1 MENRFII
8 TVSDV
13 HGSRQYSAPSNTKSI
28 IYAII
33 LVFIVLVVA
42 NIFYILHLQDR
53 GSFNP
58 IASLDS
64 NKSTSEIC
72 ETNKSKVVVI
82 RDDNIDKE
90 NIVSSIK
97 KAIIFT
103 AIPNGRPI
111 KYNKLSSKFGFRDHP
126 ITKKNE
132 FHEGIDL
139 TAKIGTPIYATANG
153 IVKYAKNKGNYGK
166 FILILNSYGFKTA
179 YGHLS
184 KYAVKTGDYVNKG
197 DIIGYVGDSGKS
209 IDSHLHYEVRYLN
222 KWLDPKAFMSMDLDN
237 INYTTDKIDTV
248 EWKSIL
254 KRINKLSKTSSK
266 IK

>member
-13 HGSRQYSAPSNTKSI
+13 HGSRQYSAPANIKSI
-28 IYAII
+28 IYTII
-33 LVFIVLVVA
+33 LIFIALVVA
-42 NIFYILHLQDR
+42 TIFYIMHLQ
-53 GSFNP
+53 
-58 IASLDS
+58 S
-64 NKSTSEIC
+64 NQYTLPMDGNKTTEAC

-82 RDDNIDKE
+82 RDDNVDSESIE
-90 NIVSSIK
+90 SSIK

-103 AIPNGRPI
+103 SIPNGRPI
-111 KYNKLSSKFGFRDHP
+111 EYDELSSPFGFRDNP
-126 ITKKNE
+126 ITKEKE

-153 IVKYAKNKGNYGK
+153 IVKLAKDKGNYGK
-166 FILILNSYGFKTA
+166 YILILNSYGFKTA

-184 KYAVKTGDYVNKG
+184 KYAVEKGDFVNKG

-222 KWLDPKAFMSMDLDN
+222 KWLDPKAFMSLDLDN

-254 KRINKLSKTSSK
+254 KRIDKLSKTSSK

>member
-1 MENRFII
+1 MENRLII

-13 HGSRQYSAPSNTKSI
+13 HGSRQYSAPSNIKSI
-28 IYAII
+28 IYT
-33 LVFIVLVVA
+33 LVLIFIALVVA
-42 NIFYILHLQDR
+42 TVFYIIHLQDR
-53 GSFNP
+53 ASLNP
-58 IASLDS
+58 ITSIDS
-64 NKSTSEIC
+64 NQTTEIC

-82 RDDNIDKE
+82 RDDHVDKE
-90 NIVSSIK
+90 DIVSSIK
-97 KAIIFT
+97 KAIMFT

-111 KYNKLSSKFGFRDHP
+111 EYDKLSSPFGFRDHP

-139 TAKIGTPIYATANG
+139 TAKTGTPVYATASG
-153 IVKYAKNKGNYGK
+153 IVKYAKTKGNYGK

-184 KYAVKTGDYVNKG
+184 KYAVKKGDYINKG

-209 IDSHLHYEVRYLN
+209 LDSHLHYEVRYLN
-222 KWLDPKAFMSMDLDN
+222 KWLDPKAFMSLDLDN

-254 KRINKLSKTSSK
+254 KRIDKLSKTSSK